1 MTTNKPEVVAWMK
14 PAPPTMNSVDS
25 VITAKERRGASRM
38 TLAGHNIALV
48 RLSDYEAL
56 QAECEALRKDAGRLD
71 FLDARNRPLKMGWS
85 VSDAPA
91 GNVSI
96 MSIMSIGGREPTS
109 IRSAIDAAMAKEAH
123 P

>member
-1 MTTNKPEVVAWMK
+1 MTANKPEVVAWMK

-56 QAECEALRKDAGRLD
+56 QAECEKLRMDAERRQVDLD
-71 FLDARNRPLKMGWS
+71 QFRPAVEHWKAQAEVG
-85 VSDAPA
+85 
-91 GNVSI
+91 
-96 MSIMSIGGREPTS
+96 E
-109 IRSAIDAAMAKEAH
+109 IRSEERRVGKECGSR
-123 P
+123 